1 MLGCNIRPSM
11 SLTRGLEQL
20 PCTFRIDCCRQHG
33 NGLVR
38 RKKADTLCSSLAVC
52 LTYYICSGASRVGI
66 LGAERDVRRLPQE
79 EKVAEVERELNEA
92 QHRVEGAKAA
102 YEAIVRRMAE
112 ELVRFQRERASELAA
127 VLRSFA
133 AAQTQL
139 AGDTAKVSAAP
150 LSAM

>member
-1 MLGCNIRPSM
+1 MFPACCIWSSTSHSGRPGSECGV
-11 SLTRGLEQL
+11 L
-20 PCTFRIDCCRQHG
+20 
-33 NGLVR
+33 
-38 RKKADTLCSSLAVC
+38 
-52 LTYYICSGASRVGI
+52 
-66 LGAERDVRRLPQE
+66 RRLPQE

-92 QHRVEGAKAA
+92 QHRVEGAKTG
-102 YEAIVRRMAE
+102 YELIVRRMAE

-150 LSAM
+150 LRHR